1 MTNPNKNFDDPV
13 KAYQESLQRF
23 KTFSTLV
30 HTITF
35 ALALPV
41 LTNVIY
47 MAVKLKFMLLFSPVT
62 SSVTL
67 GSFALFGLLSI
78 LVEWFRPRP
87 PRPPLLAA
95 MQAHALLVEAHS
107 NDSDNDDPDNSADP
121 ANSMAPASRTVDPAI
136 RSAAWRVRVIHR
148 FFTNQAEPPAST
160 RIAIPQHL
168 EQRVMAEA
176 DKAEHNA
183 LICPISGEL
192 MRDPVKLKPTDKQ
205 AFDRQSIIAL
215 FAYNPQATHPLTRE
229 EIKREEIS
237 SCQTTKDQINALIEK
252 VQNMVAE
259 ASEALQFTA
268 VQGAASQKNSNSRR
282 ELTMTVAGM

>member
-1 MTNPNKNFDDPV
+1 MANPNKNFDDQV
-13 KAYQESLQRF
+13 KAYQESLQRY

-41 LTNVIY
+41 LTNLIY

-62 SSVTL
+62 SSVIL
-67 GSFALFGLLSI
+67 GSFALFVLLSI

-87 PRPPLLAA
+87 PRPPLQAA
-95 MQAHALLVEAHS
+95 MQTHALLVETHS
-107 NDSDNDDPDNSADP
+107 NDPDNSADP
-121 ANSMAPASRTVDPAI
+121 ANSMAPASRTVAPASRTVAPAI
-136 RSAAWRVRVIHR
+136 RNATWRVRVIHR

-160 RIAIPQHL
+160 CIAIPQHL

-176 DKAEHNA
+176 DKEDHNA
-183 LICPISGEL
+183 LRCPISGEL

-229 EIKREEIS
+229 EIKREKIS
-237 SCQTTKDQINALIEK
+237 SCESTTNAIQVLIEE
-252 VQNMVAE
+252 QRVAAE
-259 ASEALQFTA
+259 KSEALQSTA
-268 VQGAASQKNSNSRR
+268 AQG
-282 ELTMTVAGM
+282 VANQINGNGQSALKFVAKM